1 MTCSARRLPCV
12 NSWRAWLLVALALA
26 ALGCAKKP
34 PPPYVVDAR
43 AAKPTTLVPADLA
56 IAFLQEIKSEPNRSL
71 LAGEATIPPCRF
83 TDKGTWSAGEYRKLT
98 GQRAPTQI
106 TSYGQWVLFRIEA
119 PDGRDFVPA
128 DLERSSTWNYSL
140 RTPRTAR
147 TVFGTS
153 DHCIIGP
160 TTEPARKVVEA
171 LSALGVA
178 LAPEFGYLV
187 R

>member
-1 MTCSARRLPCV
+1 M
-12 NSWRAWLLVALALA
+12 VALALLA
-26 ALGCAKKP
+26 VACSRQTSP
-34 PPPYVVDAR
+34 HIVDAR
-43 AAKPTTLVPADLA
+43 ARAATLVPADLA
-56 IAFLQEIKSEPNRSL
+56 IAFLQEIKSQPNRSL
-71 LAGEATIPPCRF
+71 LAGETTIPPCRF
-83 TDKGTWSAGEYRKLT
+83 TEKGTWSAGEYRKLT

-119 PDGRDFVPA
+119 PDGRDFLPA
-128 DLERSSTWNYSL
+128 DLERASTWNYSL
-140 RTPRTAR
+140 RTPRNAR

-178 LAPEFGYLV
+178 LAPEFGYIV